1 MSTYARVIRGILALG
16 TGQLVSW
23 LGAIVLLVILPRYL
37 GDANLGKFT
46 FSAALTAL
54 FGIVADLG
62 SSMFLTREIARNPAS
77 VRSLTL
83 SVLVTR
89 VPLGALAAL
98 LAIGFVWLAGYDD
111 ITKQIVYV
119 FAAATVLGSFANT
132 YGAALQ
138 GLQRMRMLTVSQVSG
153 RLVSSALVAAL
164 LLNGFGPIA
173 VAAATFIGTAIGL
186 SVSVLALRGDLRRP
200 GTVNLATM
208 RAALSGGLPFF
219 VWQASL
225 LVYGQIDFVLL
236 SLLTRD
242 AVVGWY
248 SAAYRLILLPAFTPA
263 IIQTAAFPA
272 LAALSRDPQLF
283 VPLARRAI
291 QLIALSTIPMA
302 LGILML
308 SDKLV
313 ELLRYPASFD
323 NAIAPMMFLS
333 LHVPLAG
340 VDMVIGT
347 VLGAL
352 DQQRRWALTG
362 VAAAVLN
369 PVANF
374 IAIPVTQHLYG
385 NGAIGAAIVTTLTEL
400 FMMAVGIRLLPHGIL
415 TRSTLAYAARCGI
428 AGLTMCLAIL
438 ALRELPVGLTIVA
451 GAIVYTMASFAL
463 RTLSVAEAREIAG
476 QIAGRALAS
485 RAVPA
490 GRIG

>member
-1 MSTYARVIRGILALG
+1 MLALSA
-16 TGQLVSW
+16 GQLVSW
-23 LGAIVLLVILPRYL
+23 LGAIALLVILPRYL
-37 GDANLGKFT
+37 GDANLGKLT

-62 SSMFLTREIARNPAS
+62 SSMFLTREIARNPSS

-89 VPLGALAAL
+89 VPLGALSAL
-98 LAIGFVWLAGYDD
+98 LAIGFVWLAGYDEV
-111 ITKQIVYV
+111 TKQIVYV
-119 FAAATVLGSFANT
+119 LGAATVVGSFANT

-138 GLQRMRMLTVSQVSG
+138 GLQRMHALTISQVTG
-153 RLVSSALVAAL
+153 RLLSSALVAAL

-173 VAAATFIGTAIGL
+173 VAAATLIGTAIGL
-186 SVSVLALRGDLRRP
+186 SLSAFALRDDLRRP
-200 GTVNLATM
+200 GTVSLATM
-208 RAALSGGLPFF
+208 RAALTGGLPFF

-272 LAALSRDPQLF
+272 LAALSRDPALF

-291 QLIALSTIPMA
+291 HLIALSTIPMA

-313 ELLRYPASFD
+313 EVLRYPATFEHSVV
-323 NAIAPMMFLS
+323 PMMFLS

-369 PVANF
+369 PIGNL
-374 IAIPVTQHLYG
+374 IAIPLTQHLYG

-400 FMMAVGIRLLPHGIL
+400 FMMVVGVQLLPSGIL
-415 TRSTLAYAARCGI
+415 TRRTVVYTARCGL
-428 AGLTMCLAIL
+428 AGLAMCAVIL
-438 ALRELPVGLTIVA
+438 VIRELPVGLTILA
-451 GAIVYTMASFAL
+451 GGAVYMLSSFVL
-463 RTLSVAEAREIAG
+463 RTLSVAELKLIVG

-485 RAVPA
+485 RAA
-490 GRIG
+490 SA

>member
-23 LGAIVLLVILPRYL
+23 LGAIVLLIILPRYL
-37 GDANLGKFT
+37 GDANLGKVT

-62 SSMFLTREIARNPAS
+62 SSMFLTREIARNPSS
-77 VRSLTL
+77 VRSLTF

-89 VPLGALAAL
+89 VPLGVVAGL

-111 ITKQIVYV
+111 ITKHIVYV
-119 FAAATVLGSFANT
+119 LAAANVLGSFANT
-132 YGAALQ
+132 FGAALQ
-138 GLQRMRMLTVSQVSG
+138 GLQRMRALTVSQVSG
-153 RLVSSALVAAL
+153 RLLSSALVAAL
-164 LLNGFGPIA
+164 LLNGHGPIA
-173 VAAATFIGTAIGL
+173 VAASTFIGTAFGL
-186 SVSVLALRGDLRRP
+186 SLSAFALRGDLRRP
-200 GTVNLATM
+200 GSVSLTTM
-208 RAALSGGLPFF
+208 RAVLSGGLPFF

-236 SLLTRD
+236 SLLTHD

-248 SAAYRLILLPAFTPA
+248 SAAYRVILLPAFTPA

-272 LAALSRDPQLF
+272 LAALSREPQLF
-283 VPLARRAI
+283 VPLARRAVK
-291 QLIALSTIPMA
+291 LIVLSTIPMA

-313 ELLRYPASFD
+313 EVLRYPVSFD
-323 NAIAPMMFLS
+323 NSIAPMMFLS

-369 PVANF
+369 PVANL

-400 FMMAVGIRLLPHGIL
+400 FMMAVGIRLLPAGIL
-415 TRSTLAYAARCGI
+415 TRSTALYAARCGI
-428 AGLTMCLAIL
+428 AGTAMCAVIL
-438 ALRELPVGLTIVA
+438 VTRELPVGLTIAV
-451 GAIVYTMASFAL
+451 GATVYTLASFAL
-463 RTLSVAEAREIAG
+463 RTLSVAEAKEIAG
-476 QIAGRALAS
+476 QIAGRAVAS
-485 RAVPA
+485 RAVAP
-490 GRIG
+490 GRIS